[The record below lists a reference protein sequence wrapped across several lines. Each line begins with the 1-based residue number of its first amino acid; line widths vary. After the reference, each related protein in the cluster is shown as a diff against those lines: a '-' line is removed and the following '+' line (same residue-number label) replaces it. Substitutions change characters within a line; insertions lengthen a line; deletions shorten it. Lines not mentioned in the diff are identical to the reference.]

1 MTSRQQARVEGGHA
15 SIAGSEPA
23 ARPAPACEDQ
33 DGEALL
39 QLTGAV
45 KWFDATRGFGFIVS
59 EDAEGDILIHFSVL
73 KEHDRRSLPEGAMI
87 ECLVV
92 QQERG
97 LQARKVIS
105 IDLSQA
111 VVPDLARPHGASADR
126 IDPSSLLE
134 EAGSFEAVRV
144 KWFNR
149 LRGYGFLVREE
160 DDEQESSSSW
170 RRPARRPHR
179 SRARSAAQG
188 ANRKRPQGTPRGRG
202 RSALIPSPS
211 LRAAKLRR

>member
-1 MTSRQQARVEGGHA
+1 MTSRQQARAEEGHA
-15 SIAGSEPA
+15 SIARSDPE
-23 ARPAPACEDQ
+23 ARPEPVHIDGADCALNHAAPA
-33 DGEALL
+33 GEALL
-39 QLTGAV
+39 HVTGAV

-59 EDAEGDILIHFSVL
+59 EEAEGDILIHFSVL

-111 VVPDLARPHGASADR
+111 VVPELARPHGASADR

-134 EAGSFEAVRV
+134 EAGAFEPVRV

-149 LRGYGFLVREE
+149 LRGYGFLVRE
-160 DDEQESSSSW
+160 DDEDEDIFVHMETV
-170 RRPARRPHR
+170 RRGGLSDLVPDQPL
-179 SRARSAAQG
+179 RARIASG
-188 ANRKRPQGTPRGRG
+188 RKGPL
-202 RSALIPSPS
+202 AVEVES
-211 LRAAKLRR
+211 L

>member
-1 MTSRQQARVEGGHA
+1 MTSRQQARAEEGHG
-15 SIAGSEPA
+15 SIARSDPATRPEPVHSEPA
-23 ARPAPACEDQ
+23 NSAPCQAEPA
-33 DGEALL
+33 GEALL
-39 QLTGAV
+39 HVCGAV

-59 EDAEGDILIHFSVL
+59 EEAEGDILIHFSVL

-111 VVPDLARPHGASADR
+111 VVPELARPHCGSADR

-134 EAGSFEAVRV
+134 EAGAFEAVRV

-149 LRGYGFLVREE
+149 LRGYGFLVREN
-160 DDEQESSSSW
+160 DDDQDIFVHMETV
-170 RRPARRPHR
+170 RRGGLTDLVPDQPL
-179 SRARSAAQG
+179 RARIASG
-188 ANRKRPQGTPRGRG
+188 RKGPL
-202 RSALIPSPS
+202 AVEVES
-211 LRAAKLRR
+211 L